1 MMKEQCSHIHKDH
14 FNSLT
19 HPNLKWFSHRKN
31 EHMKK
36 WINAQNL
43 KKNVVHQLTQAISK
57 GKNPYLRQRNDIG
70 MDAAK
75 GISPLFG
82 TTFM

>member
-1 MMKEQCSHIHKDH
+1 MNKCSK
-14 FNSLT
+14 F
-19 HPNLKWFSHRKN
+19 
-31 EHMKK
+31 
-36 WINAQNL
+36 

-75 GISPLFG
+75 EISPLFG